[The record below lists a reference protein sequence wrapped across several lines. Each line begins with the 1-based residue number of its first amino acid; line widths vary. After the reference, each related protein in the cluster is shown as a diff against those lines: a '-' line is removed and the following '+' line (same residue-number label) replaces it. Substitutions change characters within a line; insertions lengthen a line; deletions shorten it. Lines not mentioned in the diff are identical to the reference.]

1 MFGASGVAGST
12 RDAHQA
18 HGRAR
23 RARRVCAPRVL
34 LKTTPRLAVWSLF
47 SERVPC
53 HLKSHDVLKSH
64 DFVLPLTPRA
74 HVAIKQE
81 PFTIR
86 DTFGIGE

>member
-1 MFGASGVAGST
+1 
-12 RDAHQA
+12 
-18 HGRAR
+18 
-23 RARRVCAPRVL
+23 
-34 LKTTPRLAVWSLF
+34 LAVRSLF

-53 HLKSHDVLKSH
+53 HLKSHDLLKSH

-86 DTFGIGE
+86 GYFGIGE